1 MSFLYSRDYCCVTL
15 CVFQTAILKI
25 MSNQSEINNNT
36 VEDISWGVEEGLQTK
51 CVSRE
56 EKGPLLENGGTSSEI
71 EGSVN
76 EQQVVFGDHGAGSG
90 TGEDENSCLEVDGKV
105 KEFKVEEVGANGD
118 EILASKR
125 DAGDADCSGTEE
137 SKEARSSLE
146 NMKVNFME
154 DFEVPPVGGKVR
166 EVEVTDDSSSEMNSV
181 VEFSG
186 SAVKN
191 RDENVDEVSRLL
203 AALRALCTSA
213 NTDVVLICG
222 AWQMRAHSEVLRA
235 RSHALSEML
244 GISDGQL
251 CRTIKVRLNM
261 DPGALGI
268 AVNYMYFNEVRRI
281 GNTSLNQGFRSWR
294 AFGEHKKCLKTR
306 IC

>member
-1 MSFLYSRDYCCVTL
+1 MQKNVAISSQMCCRIGNMSFLCSKDYSRVTS

-51 CVSRE
+51 CVSKE

-166 EVEVTDDSSSEMNSV
+166 EVEVTDDSSSEMISV
-181 VEFSG
+181 MEFSG
-186 SAVKN
+186 SALKI
-191 RDENVDEVSRLL
+191 RDESVDEVSRLL

-213 NTDVVLICG
+213 NTDVVLLCG
-222 AWQMRAHSEVLRA
+222 ALQMRAHSEVLRA

-251 CRTIKVRLNM
+251 GRTIKLRLNM

-268 AVNYMYFNEVRRI
+268 AVNYMYFNEVR
-281 GNTSLNQGFRSWR
+281 
-294 AFGEHKKCLKTR
+294 
-306 IC
+306 

>member
-1 MSFLYSRDYCCVTL
+1 MLEAEARRLRAQYYSPAPGIYTYTFGSTHLEVDG
-15 CVFQTAILKI
+15 K
-25 MSNQSEINNNT
+25 ENN
-36 VEDISWGVEEGLQTK
+36 
-51 CVSRE
+51 R
-56 EKGPLLENGGTSSEI
+56 
-71 EGSVN
+71 
-76 EQQVVFGDHGAGSG
+76 
-90 TGEDENSCLEVDGKV
+90 LEVDGKV
-105 KEFKVEEVGANGD
+105 GELKAEGVEAKDD
-118 EILASKR
+118 EILALKR
-125 DAGDADCSGTEE
+125 DAADADYCGTEEE
-137 SKEARSSLE
+137 SKEARAEGL
-146 NMKVNFME
+146 KVNFTE
-154 DFEVPPVGGKVR
+154 DFEGPSVGGKVR

-213 NTDVVLICG
+213 NTDVVLLCG

-294 AFGEHKKCLKTR
+294 AFGEHKKCLKFFLRTR

>member
-1 MSFLYSRDYCCVTL
+1 M
-15 CVFQTAILKI
+15 
-25 MSNQSEINNNT
+25 
-36 VEDISWGVEEGLQTK
+36 GVEEGLQTK
-51 CVSRE
+51 CVSKE
-56 EKGPLLENGGTSSEI
+56 EKGLLLENGGTSSEI

-125 DAGDADCSGTEE
+125 DADCSSTEE
-137 SKEARSSLE
+137 PKEARSSLE

-213 NTDVVLICG
+213 NTDVVLLCG

-268 AVNYMYFNEVRRI
+268 AVNYMYFNEVR
-281 GNTSLNQGFRSWR
+281 
-294 AFGEHKKCLKTR
+294 
-306 IC
+306 